1 MRRHV
6 SETFLA
12 SESDDLLTTGEAAAL
27 LGCSRQHVV
36 DLCVSGDLPYVTT
49 GTHRRVRRADVE
61 AHRAGSIRMTRDQRR
76 SLWLAHAVAGKIVTD
91 PDTYLATARNNLT
104 LLRSTARGRAVT
116 WVDEWDRLLQRP
128 LHELLDA
135 LTSTTTKGRELRQNS
150 PFAGVLSEDER
161 SRVLARFVAH
171 ETAGR

>member
-1 MRRHV
+1 V
-6 SETFLA
+6 
-12 SESDDLLTTGEAAAL
+12 
-27 LGCSRQHVV
+27 
-36 DLCVSGDLPYVTT
+36 
-49 GTHRRVRRADVE
+49 
-61 AHRAGSIRMTRDQRR
+61 I
-76 SLWLAHAVAGKIVTD
+76 

-116 WVDEWDRLLQRP
+116 WVDEWDRLLERP

-161 SRVLARFVAH
+161 SRVLAQFVAH
-171 ETAGR
+171 ETPGR

>member
-6 SETFLA
+6 SDTILA
-12 SESDDLLTTGEAAAL
+12 AESDDLLTTGEAAVL

-76 SLWLAHAVAGKIVTD
+76 SLWLAHAIAGKIVAD
-91 PDTYLATARNNLT
+91 PDTHIATARDNLT

-116 WVDEWDRLLQRP
+116 WVNEWDRLLDRP

-135 LTSTTTKGRELRQNS
+135 LTSSTTKGRELRQNS
-150 PFAGVLSEDER
+150 PFAGVLSEGER
-161 SRVLARFVAH
+161 IRVHERFVAS
-171 ETAGR
+171 ETSHR